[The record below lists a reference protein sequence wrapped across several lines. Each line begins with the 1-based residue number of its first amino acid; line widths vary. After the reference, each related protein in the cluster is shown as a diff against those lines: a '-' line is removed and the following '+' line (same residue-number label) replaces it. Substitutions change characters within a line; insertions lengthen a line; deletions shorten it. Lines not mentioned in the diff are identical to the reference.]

1 MQFFPV
7 YKQKIK
13 GKTKWTIQKEGE
25 KMEQQKKLQ
34 ILKDI
39 ININSTNGH
48 EEQVANYLQK
58 LLAEYNIQAEKVQ
71 YDKERASLVSEVGT
85 DNGPVLAFSGHMD
98 VVDAGD
104 VSKWTFPPFEATES
118 DGKIYGRGA
127 TDMKSGLAAM
137 VIAMIELH
145 EEKTKLNGKIKLLAT
160 VGEEVGE
167 LGAEQ
172 LTKKGYA
179 DDLDGLIIGEPSGHR
194 IVYAHKGSINYTVK
208 STGKNAHSSMPE
220 FGVNA
225 IDNLLLFYNEVEK
238 YTKSVHTTNEILGD
252 FIHNVTVISGGNQV
266 NSIPEKAKLQGNIR
280 SIPEVDNETVKQSLV
295 KIINELNKKENVKLE
310 LIFDYDK
317 LPVFSDKNSELVKIA
332 KNVAKDIIKEE
343 IPLLGISGT
352 TDAAEFTKAKQ
363 VFPIIIFGPG
373 NETPHQVD
381 ENVSID
387 NYLEMVDVYKR
398 ITVDFL
404 NK

>member
-1 MQFFPV
+1 MERER
-7 YKQKIK
+7 KI
-13 GKTKWTIQKEGE
+13 
-25 KMEQQKKLQ
+25 Q

-39 ININSTNGH
+39 VNIDSTNGH

-58 LLAEYNIQAEKVQ
+58 LLAEHGIESEKVQ
-71 YDKERASLVSEVGT
+71 YDVDRASLVSEIGSN
-85 DNGPVLAFSGHMD
+85 DGKVLAFSGHMD

-104 VSKWTFPPFEATES
+104 VSKWKFPPFEAAEHE
-118 DGKIYGRGA
+118 GKIYGRGA

-145 EEKTKLNGKIKLLAT
+145 EEKQKLNGKIRLLAT

-172 LTKKGYA
+172 LTQKGYA

-238 YTKSVHTTNEILGD
+238 FVKSIDATNEILGD
-252 FIHNVTVISGGNQV
+252 FIHNVTVIDGGNQV
-266 NSIPEKAKLQGNIR
+266 NSIPEKAQLQGNIR
-280 SIPEVDNETVKQSLV
+280 SIPEMDNETVKQVLV
-295 KIINELNKKENVKLE
+295 KIINKLNKQENVNLE

-317 LPVFSDKNSELVKIA
+317 QPVFSDKNSDLVHIA
-332 KNVAKDIIKEE
+332 KSVASDIVKEE

-352 TDAAEFTKAKQ
+352 TDAAEFTKAKKE
-363 VFPIIIFGPG
+363 FPVIIFGPG
-373 NETPHQVD
+373 NETPHQVN
-381 ENVSID
+381 ENVSIE
-387 NYLEMVDVYKR
+387 NYLEMIDVYKR
-398 ITVDFL
+398 IATEFL
-404 NK
+404 S

>member
-1 MQFFPV
+1 MDR
-7 YKQKIK
+7 
-13 GKTKWTIQKEGE
+13 
-25 KMEQQKKLQ
+25 QKKIQ
-34 ILKDI
+34 ILKDMV
-39 ININSTNGH
+39 NIDSTNGH

-58 LLAEYNIQAEKVQ
+58 LLAEHGIESEKVQ
-71 YDKERASLVSEVGT
+71 YDVDRASLVSKIGSSDEK
-85 DNGPVLAFSGHMD
+85 VLAFSGHMD

-104 VSKWTFPPFEATES
+104 VSKWKFPPFEATEHE
-118 DGKIYGRGA
+118 GKIYGRGA

-145 EEKTKLNGKIKLLAT
+145 EEKQKLNGKIRLLAT

-172 LTKKGYA
+172 LTQKGYA

-238 YTKSVHTTNEILGD
+238 FVKSIDATNELLGD
-252 FIHNVTVISGGNQV
+252 FIHNVTVIDGGNQV
-266 NSIPEKAKLQGNIR
+266 NSIPEKAQLQGNIR
-280 SIPEVDNETVKQSLV
+280 SIPEMDNETVKQVLV
-295 KIINELNKKENVKLE
+295 KIINKLNKQENVNLE

-317 LPVFSDKNSELVKIA
+317 QPVFSDKNSDLVHIA
-332 KNVAKDIIKEE
+332 KSVASDIVKEE

-352 TDAAEFTKAKQ
+352 TDAAEFTKAKKA
-363 VFPIIIFGPG
+363 FPVIIFGPG
-373 NETPHQVD
+373 NETPHQVN
-381 ENVSID
+381 ENVPVE
-387 NYLEMVDVYKR
+387 NYLEMIDVYKR
-398 ITVDFL
+398 IAIEFL
-404 NK
+404 

>member
-1 MQFFPV
+1 MERER
-7 YKQKIK
+7 KI
-13 GKTKWTIQKEGE
+13 
-25 KMEQQKKLQ
+25 Q

-39 ININSTNGH
+39 VNIDSTNGH

-58 LLAEYNIQAEKVQ
+58 LFAEYGIESEKVQ
-71 YDKERASLVSEVGT
+71 YDVDRASLVSEIGSN
-85 DNGPVLAFSGHMD
+85 DGKVLTFSGHMD

-104 VSKWTFPPFEATES
+104 VSKWKFPPFEAAEHE
-118 DGKIYGRGA
+118 GKIYGRGA

-145 EEKTKLNGKIKLLAT
+145 EEKQKLNGKIRLLAT

-172 LTKKGYA
+172 LTQKGYA

-238 YTKSVHTTNEILGD
+238 FVKSIDATNEILGD
-252 FIHNVTVISGGNQV
+252 FIHNVTVIDGGNQV
-266 NSIPEKAKLQGNIR
+266 NSIPEKAQLQGNIR
-280 SIPEVDNETVKQSLV
+280 SIPEMDNETVKQVLV
-295 KIINELNKKENVKLE
+295 KIINKLNKQENVKLE

-317 LPVFSDKNSELVKIA
+317 QPVFSDKNSDLVHIA
-332 KNVAKDIIKEE
+332 KSVASDIVKEE

-352 TDAAEFTKAKQ
+352 TDAAEFTKAKKE
-363 VFPIIIFGPG
+363 FPVIIFGPG
-373 NETPHQVD
+373 NETPHQVN
-381 ENVSID
+381 ENVSIE

-398 ITVDFL
+398 IATEFL
-404 NK
+404 S